1 MVFWSVINAGDRCGD
16 YGCWNYI
23 FKKKRFSVGGVSM
36 YIELKNVSK
45 KIKGID
51 ILDDVSLRMESGKIY
66 GFRGKNGSGKTML
79 MRAIAGLIKVTGTV
93 DIDGKILGKDEMFP
107 PSIGILIE
115 NPSFISNY
123 TGFENLKT
131 LASIRERIDD
141 NKIRQTLTEV
151 GLEPDDKRTFKKY
164 SLGMKQRLGIAAAI
178 MEDPDILLLD
188 EPLNGL
194 DNEGVEEIRKVLL
207 SLKEKGKLI
216 ILASHSK
223 EDIQILCD
231 TVFRMDH
238 GKIIATETN

>member
-1 MVFWSVINAGDRCGD
+1 MIEIENLTKTFGTQTVISD
-16 YGCWNYI
+16 I
-23 FKKKRFSVGGVSM
+23 SM
-36 YIELKNVSK
+36 TLV
-45 KIKGID
+45 
-51 ILDDVSLRMESGKIY
+51 SGKIY
-66 GFRGKNGSGKTML
+66 GLVGRNGSGKTML
-79 MRAIAGLIKVTGTV
+79 MKMILGFVSPSSGSIK
-93 DIDGKILGKDEMFP
+93 IEGKVLGKDISMP
-107 PSIGILIE
+107 DRIGAIIE
-115 NPSFISNY
+115 NP
-123 TGFENLKT
+123 GFLPEYSGFKNLKF
-131 LASIRERIDD
+131 LAMIHHKMRI
-141 NKIRQTLTEV
+141 V
-151 GLEPDDKRTFKKY
+151 GLDPDSKKHVGKY
-164 SLGMKQRLGIAAAI
+164 SLGMRQRLGIAQAI

>member
-1 MVFWSVINAGDRCGD
+1 MLFECKKVSFGYENQQVIKDLSFQVQEGEYVCV
-16 YGCWNYI
+16 
-23 FKKKRFSVGGVSM
+23 VG
-36 YIELKNVSK
+36 E
-45 KIKGID
+45 
-51 ILDDVSLRMESGKIY
+51 
-66 GFRGKNGSGKTML
+66 NGSGKTML
-79 MRAIAGLIKVTGTV
+79 MKMILGFVSPSSGSIK
-93 DIDGKILGKDEMFP
+93 IEGKVLGKDISMP
-107 PSIGILIE
+107 DRIGAIIE
-115 NPSFISNY
+115 NPGFLPEYSGFKNLKFLAMIHHKISN
-123 TGFENLKT
+123 EEICE
-131 LASIRERIDD
+131 AMRI
-141 NKIRQTLTEV
+141 V
-151 GLEPDDKRTFKKY
+151 GLDPDSKKHVGKY
-164 SLGMKQRLGIAAAI
+164 SLGMRQRLGIAQAI